1 MKIADF
7 YEFYNHIFLENAKEL
22 VQHVFLRTTLRV
34 NEHKIHDV
42 VVSIL
47 WYKIKRNSF

>member
-7 YEFYNHIFLENAKEL
+7 DEFYKNIFIENAKEL
-22 VQHVFLRTTLRV
+22 VQHVFLRTTLRM
-34 NEHKIHDV
+34 NEHKIHVV

-47 WYKIKRNSF
+47 WYKMKRKSF